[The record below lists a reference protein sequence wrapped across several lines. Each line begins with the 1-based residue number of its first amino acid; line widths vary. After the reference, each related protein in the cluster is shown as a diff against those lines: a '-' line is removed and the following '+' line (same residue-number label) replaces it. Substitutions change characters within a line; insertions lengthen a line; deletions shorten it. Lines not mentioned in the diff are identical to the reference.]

1 MTVAELIQKLSTM
14 NPNSEVLMSMNN
26 EYTSTVTADMVVE
39 WTLADG
45 TPVVYIDDCAGLHV
59 QASNPLTI
67 GS

>member
-14 NPNSEVLMSMNN
+14 DSTLQVLMSMNS

-45 TPVVYIDDCAGLHV
+45 TPVVYIDDCAGE
-59 QASNPLTI
+59 
-67 GS
+67 